1 MDDNFVAK
9 VGRYPKKF
17 VALLRGANKNQ
28 IQSLVNATIKVLRK
42 EIPIKSRLR
51 NAIIK
56 HRRLLRH
63 VVHPMHSWRSKRR
76 YLIQKGGGVGAAL
89 NALSGASS
97 VVSRIG
103 RVASMSRSLP
113 TLARP
118 LGRSLP
124 SLSRSLPSLAM
135 MGGRPASA
143 LRRMP
148 TFSNLPTGMR
158 TPLRGSSLSLRTPPQ
173 VLEAG

>member
-17 VALLRGANKNQ
+17 VALLRGASKNQ
-28 IQSLVNATIKVLRK
+28 IQSLVDATVKVLRK
-42 EIPIKSRLR
+42 EIPIKSHLR

-56 HRRLLRH
+56 HRRFLRH
-63 VVHPMHSWRSKRR
+63 GAYPTHSWASKRK
-76 YLIQKGGGVGAAL
+76 YLVQKGGDFGAAVR
-89 NALSGASS
+89 AITGAGSM
-97 VVSRIG
+97 VSRIG

-113 TLARP
+113 SLVKP

-124 SLSRSLPSLAM
+124 SLSRSLPSLAV

-143 LRRMP
+143 LRGMP

-158 TPLRGSSLSLRTPPQ
+158 TPLRDSSLSLRTPPQ
-173 VLEAG
+173 VLE